1 MEEEKKFLLNCLVD
15 SSFDCSNIG
24 NRDVHVV
31 PQVNL
36 PEILFLNYIL
46 NVREL
51 RKCKLNEFSL
61 PYQSMPFVSVGRVAG

>member
-1 MEEEKKFLLNCLVD
+1 MEVEKKFLLNCLVY
-15 SSFDCSNIG
+15 SLFDCSNNG
-24 NRDVHVV
+24 NWDVRVV